1 MEEVPSLFQLLGYCL
16 THRFL
21 LALLPGCC
29 MNAVPGMAGSE
40 IPPHLS
46 LQLAAGAVVCVY
58 DQDHLTSSAASLCSG
73 EAPEVTAG
81 LIQKYI
87 QYGCQTEDGVYFK
100 ASELFSW
107 LRD

>member
-1 MEEVPSLFQLLGYCL
+1 
-16 THRFL
+16 
-21 LALLPGCC
+21 

-46 LQLAAGAVVCVY
+46 CQMAAGAVVCVY

-73 EAPEVTAG
+73 EAPEVTAV
-81 LIQKYI
+81 LIQEYI
-87 QYGCQTEDGVYFK
+87 QYGCQTVDDVYFN
-100 ASELFSW
+100 ASKFFLW